1 MKLPL
6 AARSLDAL
14 RTMLG
19 MADEGGVGAR
29 LEKWTSRGALGW
41 AIFVLIAL
49 LVTAPALR
57 FLGSVTAIV
66 IGFGLIRQAFRL
78 E

>member
-1 MKLPL
+1 MNRADPRL
-6 AARSLDAL
+6 AAY
-14 RTMLG
+14 
-19 MADEGGVGAR
+19 GA
-29 LEKWTSRGALGW
+29 A
-41 AIFVLIAL
+41 AILIGILIAL
-49 LVTAPALR
+49 LVGAPAPR

>member
-1 MKLPL
+1 MAQSNARRRPAVKRAETRL
-6 AARSLDAL
+6 ASYGAAAIL
-14 RTMLG
+14 
-19 MADEGGVGAR
+19 VG
-29 LEKWTSRGALGW
+29 
-41 AIFVLIAL
+41 ILIAL

>member
-1 MKLPL
+1 MAPCDAARRSPVNRADPRL
-6 AARSLDAL
+6 AAY
-14 RTMLG
+14 
-19 MADEGGVGAR
+19 GA
-29 LEKWTSRGALGW
+29 A
-41 AIFVLIAL
+41 AILIGILIAL
-49 LVTAPALR
+49 LIDAPAPR